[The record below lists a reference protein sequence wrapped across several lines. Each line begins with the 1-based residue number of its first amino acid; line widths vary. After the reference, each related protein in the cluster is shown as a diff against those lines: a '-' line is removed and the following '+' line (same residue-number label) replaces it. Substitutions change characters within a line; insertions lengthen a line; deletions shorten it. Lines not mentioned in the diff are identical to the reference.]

1 MKEQFGGYL
10 YYYIYELDCV
20 QYLFGEIL
28 EMVIMIGGNLV
39 YFGLGFG
46 NEDDM
51 LFMILEFLLGKLV
64 ILEWGSVFNWL
75 EYYVIINGIKG
86 FIKIDM

>member
-1 MKEQFGGYL
+1 
-10 YYYIYELDCV
+10 
-20 QYLFGEIL
+20 
-28 EMVIMIGGNLV
+28 MIGGNLV
-39 YFGLGFG
+39 YFGSGFG

-51 LFMILEFLLGKLV
+51 LFMILEFSSGKLV
-64 ILEWGSVFNWL
+64 ILEWGSVFNWS

>member
-1 MKEQFGGYL
+1 
-10 YYYIYELDCV
+10 
-20 QYLFGEIL
+20 
-28 EMVIMIGGNLV
+28 MVIMIGGNLV

-51 LFMILEFLLGKLV
+51 LFMILEFLSGKLV

>member
-1 MKEQFGGYL
+1 
-10 YYYIYELDCV
+10 
-20 QYLFGEIL
+20 
-28 EMVIMIGGNLV
+28 MIGGNLV
-39 YFGLGFG
+39 YFGSGFG

>member
-1 MKEQFGGYL
+1 
-10 YYYIYELDCV
+10 
-20 QYLFGEIL
+20 
-28 EMVIMIGGNLV
+28 MVIMIGGNLV

>member
-1 MKEQFGGYL
+1 
-10 YYYIYELDCV
+10 
-20 QYLFGEIL
+20 
-28 EMVIMIGGNLV
+28 MVIMIGGNLV
-39 YFGLGFG
+39 YFGSGFG

>member
-1 MKEQFGGYL
+1 
-10 YYYIYELDCV
+10 
-20 QYLFGEIL
+20 
-28 EMVIMIGGNLV
+28 MIGGNLV

-51 LFMILEFLLGKLV
+51 LFMILEFSLGKLV
-64 ILEWGSVFNWL
+64 ILEWGSVFNWS

>member
-1 MKEQFGGYL
+1 
-10 YYYIYELDCV
+10 
-20 QYLFGEIL
+20 
-28 EMVIMIGGNLV
+28 MIGGNLV

-75 EYYVIINGIKG
+75 EYYVIINGTKG
-86 FIKIDM
+86 SIKIDM

>member
-1 MKEQFGGYL
+1 
-10 YYYIYELDCV
+10 
-20 QYLFGEIL
+20 
-28 EMVIMIGGNLV
+28 MVIMIGGNLV

-75 EYYVIINGIKG
+75 EYYVIINGTKG
-86 FIKIDM
+86 SIKIDM

>member
-1 MKEQFGGYL
+1 
-10 YYYIYELDCV
+10 
-20 QYLFGEIL
+20 
-28 EMVIMIGGNLV
+28 MVIMIGGNLV

-75 EYYVIINGIKG
+75 EYYVIINGTKG